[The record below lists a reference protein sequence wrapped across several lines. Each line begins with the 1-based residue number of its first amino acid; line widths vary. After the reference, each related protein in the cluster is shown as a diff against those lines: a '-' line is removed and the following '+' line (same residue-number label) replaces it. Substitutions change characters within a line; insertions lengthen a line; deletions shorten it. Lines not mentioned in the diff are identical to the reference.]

1 MTAHFPGAV
10 QPKKEQT
17 SMKHIS
23 QVKIAMLLLAM
34 TVTVIGSA
42 SAAVEPT
49 ARNLSTQNFGECC
62 VPFNI
67 EVSISEPNTLKP
79 AVVTWDTGYYEY
91 VNDRYTAGLS
101 VNGGA
106 CQLATFGADVLPN
119 LTVNASDSNLHVTF
133 QWTILPAD
141 GVLVKGVNTFAVC
154 GGGATAGDS
163 INIYN
168 NTLNVE
174 LN

>member
-1 MTAHFPGAV
+1 
-10 QPKKEQT
+10 
-17 SMKHIS
+17 MKHLF
-23 QVKIAMLLLAM
+23 QAKIALLLLTM
-34 TVTVIGSA
+34 TVALIASA
-42 SAAVEPT
+42 SAAVDPT

-67 EVSISEPNTLKP
+67 EVSISEPATPKP

-91 VNDRYTAGLS
+91 VNDRYVAGLS

-106 CQLATFGADVLPN
+106 CQTATFGGDVMPN
-119 LTVNASDSNLHVTF
+119 LTVNAGDSNLHVTF
-133 QWTILPAD
+133 QWTILPTD
-141 GVLVKGVNTFAVC
+141 GVLIKGVNTFAVC

-168 NTLNVE
+168 NTLNVQ